1 MNSIFL
7 TALIFAPL
15 LGILVLLITPK
26 TNVEAIKI
34 VGFLATLP
42 SLILALIAFWQ
53 YKAGAGLE
61 QFAVKYEWFTFGNKD
76 LTGEIYG
83 SQVYQPISFELGIN
97 GFSLVMILLT
107 AVLSTLAAIASIHV
121 KKEWKGYFIL
131 FLLLQI
137 GMLGVFAAENLL
149 LFFFFFEL
157 TLIPMFFLI
166 GKWGFFEKES
176 AAYRFLIYN
185 GLGSAILLIVFVVLF
200 TKTGTMNIAEI
211 TAMFTGNSDAMFL
224 GEVSDDLRMGLLI
237 ALLVAFGIKLPIV
250 PLHSWML
257 KVHVQAPPSIVMLHA
272 GVLLKIGAFGL
283 IRFGVGIFPEQFDQ
297 LAFILAI
304 LGVVNLLYGAFL
316 ALIQTD
322 FKMVLAYSSISHMGI
337 VLIGLAALNEAGI
350 QGAIFQ
356 VVSHGFIAAL
366 LFFLIGVMYE
376 RTGTTDIGK
385 LGGLA
390 KAMPL
395 TAGFFLVGAMA
406 SLGLPGMSGFVSE
419 FLAFMGLFNEMP
431 VVAAVGTLG
440 IILTAAYLLRA
451 VLGMTFGTKAAGYGE
466 KVVDLRGVEYIPVFA
481 MLFFIILIGVYPSI
495 LAQPLQ
501 DTINAIILG
510 IGG

>member
-1 MNSIFL
+1 MSNYFL
-7 TALIFAPL
+7 SLLIFAPL
-15 LGILVLLITPK
+15 IGMVVLFFLPK
-26 TNVEAIKI
+26 TNEKLIKT
-34 VGFLATLP
+34 VGVLATLP
-42 SLILALIAFWQ
+42 SLLLAFIAYFQ
-53 YKAGAGLE
+53 FRGGTELT
-61 QFAVKYEWFTFGNKD
+61 QFAENRSWFQIGSPRFIS
-76 LTGEIYG
+76 EFYG
-83 SQVYQPISFELGIN
+83 PDVFLGIPYELGLN

-107 AVLSTLAAIASIHV
+107 AVLSTLAAIASIHI
-121 KKEWKGYFIL
+121 KKEWKGYFLL
-131 FLLLQI
+131 FLLLQV

-149 LFFFFFEL
+149 LFFIFFEI

-166 GKWGFFEKES
+166 GKWGYFEKEN
-176 AAYRFLIYN
+176 AAYRFLVYN
-185 GLGSAILLIVFVVLF
+185 GLGSAILLIVFIVLY

-211 TAMFTGNSDAMFL
+211 TQIVTNNSGIVPLTDSFK
-224 GEVSDDLRMGLLI
+224 MGLLI

-272 GVLLKIGAFGL
+272 GVLLKIGAYGL
-283 IRFGVGIFPEQFDQ
+283 IRFGLNIFPEQFAS
-297 LAFILAI
+297 LSVILAI

-316 ALIQTD
+316 ALIQTE

-337 VLIGLAALNEAGI
+337 VLIGLSALNEAGI

-376 RTGTTDIGK
+376 RVGTTNIEK

-390 KAMPL
+390 KVMPI
-395 TAGFFLVGAMA
+395 TAGFFLVGALA

-419 FLAFMGLFNEMP
+419 FMAFLGLFQKEP
-431 VVAAVGTLG
+431 IIAAVGALG

-451 VLGMTFGTKAAGYGE
+451 VLRITFGKPIDYSE
-466 KVVDLRGVEYIPVFA
+466 KVVDIRGAEYVPV
-481 MLFFIILIGVYPSI
+481 LVLVFFIVLIGVYPNI
-495 LAQPLQ
+495 LVYPLQ
-501 DTINAIILG
+501 ATIEAIMLG
-510 IGG
+510 LGG